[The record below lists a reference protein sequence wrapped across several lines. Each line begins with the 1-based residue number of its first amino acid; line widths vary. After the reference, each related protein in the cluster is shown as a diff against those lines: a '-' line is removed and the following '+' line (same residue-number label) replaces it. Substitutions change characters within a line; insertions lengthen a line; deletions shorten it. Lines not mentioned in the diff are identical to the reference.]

1 MSVYS
6 LRINGLAT
14 PVPWLRLVA
23 VSAVYCHSDC
33 PTQPPSPHEVENR
46 RSILLPITE
55 LAADPFLKTPAPP
68 FVAPLSVLPT
78 GISFIIRD
86 IVTDTTTL
94 CSSLSYADTL
104 RFLRQPPTE
113 ASPLTGPIRENILR

>member
-33 PTQPPSPHEVENR
+33 PTHPPSPHEVENR

-68 FVAPLSVLPT
+68 FVAP
-78 GISFIIRD
+78 F
-86 IVTDTTTL
+86 
-94 CSSLSYADTL
+94 SLSYADTL